1 MITKY
6 YNEYSKFL
14 NKNMEFKVYGDK
26 GKPCLVFP
34 SQNDRFYIYED
45 KGLIN
50 SLAEFIDNGMVQLIC
65 VDNYDYESWSAT
77 WKNGKD
83 RILSQ
88 EAYYNYIM
96 EEIVP
101 FIKTLSNEKIMT
113 FGVSLG
119 AYQAVNFFLR
129 RPDVFDSVLSL
140 SGIYHSGFF
149 FGDYHDELTFLN
161 SPIDSLRLM
170 DINHPYVSQY
180 NKSRIIICV
189 GKGAWEFDCQ
199 NDTYQLEQQF
209 RRLGVE
215 ASVYYWSEEY
225 IHDWP
230 SWNVQAPFY
239 FKEIL

>member
-1 MITKY
+1 MYTQY
-6 YNEYSKFL
+6 YNEYSRFL
-14 NKNMEFKVYGDK
+14 NRHMEFKVYGNK

-50 SLAEFIDNGMVQLIC
+50 SLSSFIEEGRLQLIC

-77 WKNGKD
+77 WKNGRD

-88 EAYYNYIM
+88 EAYYNYIID
-96 EEIVP
+96 EIVP
-101 FIKTLSNEKIMT
+101 FIKTLSDEKIMT

-119 AYQAVNFFLR
+119 AYQAMNFFLR
-129 RPDVFDSVLSL
+129 RPDIFDSVLSL
-140 SGIYHSGFF
+140 SGIYHSAFF

-170 DINHPYVSQY
+170 DINHKYVKMY
-180 NKSRIIICV
+180 NESKIIVCV
-189 GKGAWEFDCQ
+189 GRGAWEFDCL

-215 ASVYYWSEEY
+215 AGVYYWTEDY

-230 SWNVQAPFY
+230 SWNIEAPYY
-239 FKEIL
+239 FDELL

>member
-1 MITKY
+1 MYTQY
-6 YNEYSKFL
+6 YNEYSRFL
-14 NKNMEFKVYGDK
+14 NRHMEFKVYGNK

-50 SLAEFIDNGMVQLIC
+50 SLSSFIEEGRLQLIC

-77 WKNGKD
+77 WKNGRD

-88 EAYYNYIM
+88 EAYYNYIID
-96 EEIVP
+96 EIVP
-101 FIKTLSNEKIMT
+101 FIKTLSDEKIMT

-119 AYQAVNFFLR
+119 AYQAMNFFLR
-129 RPDVFDSVLSL
+129 RPDIFDSVLSL
-140 SGIYHSGFF
+140 SGIYHSAFF

-170 DINHPYVSQY
+170 DINHKYVKMY
-180 NKSRIIICV
+180 NESKIIVCV
-189 GKGAWEFDCQ
+189 GRGAWEFDCL

-209 RRLGVE
+209 RRLGVK
-215 ASVYYWSEEY
+215 AGVYYWTEDY

-230 SWNVQAPFY
+230 SWNIEAPYY
-239 FKEIL
+239 FNELL